1 MGVASCSLAFSCR
14 DDSRFD
20 FQGSELARGCLLR
33 GACAF
38 CCLSRGPGREFE
50 EIALVHAVADS
61 TVASECNMA
70 FGFEMAAGF
79 ATAAAV
85 ECT

>member
-1 MGVASCSLAFSCR
+1 MPVECAFAFSCR
-14 DDSRFD
+14 DEGRFA
-20 FQGSELARGCLLR
+20 FPESGLARGCLLR
-33 GACAF
+33 GACAI
-38 CCLSRGPGREFE
+38 CCLSREPRREFE
-50 EIALVHAVADS
+50 AIALVHDVADPK
-61 TVASECNMA
+61 VASECNMA

>member
-1 MGVASCSLAFSCR
+1 MHVDCALTFFCR
-14 DDSRFD
+14 DENRFD
-20 FQGSELARGCLLR
+20 FRESGLTHGCLLR

-50 EIALVHAVADS
+50 LIALVHDVANPKFAL
-61 TVASECNMA
+61 VCIMA
-70 FGFEMAAGF
+70 FEFDMAAGF
-79 ATAAAV
+79 ATAVDV